1 MTLLV
6 RTAGAALLGLAVVSC
21 GGGTDGA
28 DEEAI
33 SDVFRVFFEAF
44 EDADE
49 VKLAGLINEDCE
61 ETEQIAETA
70 IQSYLER
77 GLAGNSYDVT
87 GATVRD
93 LTEDSAE
100 AIPEGIVRFEGG
112 ESPLADE
119 DSEYARFVN
128 VDGEWKLADCNIL
141 F

>member
-1 MTLLV
+1 MTLLM
-6 RTAGAALLGLAVVSC
+6 RTAGVALLGLAVVSC
-21 GGGTDGA
+21 GGGGDGA
-28 DEEAI
+28 DEGAI
-33 SDVFRVFFEAF
+33 RDVFRVFFEAF

-100 AIPEGIVRFEGG
+100 AIPEGVVRFEGG
-112 ESPLADE
+112 ESPLADG
-119 DSEYARFVN
+119 DSEYARFVK

>member
-1 MTLLV
+1 M
-6 RTAGAALLGLAVVSC
+6 RTAGAALFGLAVVSC
-21 GGGTDGA
+21 GGGTNGA

-87 GATVRD
+87 GARVRD

-128 VDGEWKLADCNIL
+128 VDGEWKLADCNVL

>member
-1 MTLLV
+1 MTVLV
-6 RTAGAALLGLAVVSC
+6 RTAGVALLGLTVVSC
-21 GGGTDGA
+21 GGGGVGRDDA
-28 DEEAI
+28 AI
-33 SDVFRVFFEAF
+33 LDVFRVFFQAF
-44 EDADE
+44 EDGDE
-49 VKLAGLINEDCE
+49 AQLAGLLNDDCVDP
-61 ETEQIAETA
+61 EQIAKSA

-77 GLAGNSYDVT
+77 GLDGNSYDVT

-100 AIPEGIVRFEGG
+100 AIPEGIVRFEDG

-119 DSEYARFVN
+119 DAEYARLVK